1 MKGNMLTIAR
11 KELAKFF
18 SNRVSALVSIVLP
31 GLLIF
36 VLWSFMGSAMQDM
49 FSPDEDVSPVV
60 GVVNE
65 PASVRA
71 LAQDSGIQTVPE
83 EALPDADAM
92 RERID
97 AGEVQAFAAFPEDF
111 DAAVAAYDPASGK
124 PAPQVEIYANSADAD
139 SAAAASA
146 LEAALAA
153 YESSLSNRFDVNA
166 GEGPYD
172 VAEERDLASSVV
184 VSIVPL
190 LLLILLFSSVM
201 SIAAESVA
209 GEKERGT
216 MATLLAT
223 PIRRRD
229 IALGKLLAITLIGL
243 LIAASSMV
251 GIFAGLPNM
260 MGGGVNLN
268 VYGPVEYLL
277 LALVVVSTTLVMV
290 MLITVVSTLAS
301 SVKEAGMYLT
311 PLMIVVMLME
321 MSVEILHVM
330 IEKFPVLGQ
339 LYQKITDIQAG
350 FFHSADMYLVRFLY
364 GKCPQGLPQRLLF
377 RSQVQKRRHS
387 HIAADA
393 AGALKI

>member
-311 PLMIVVMLME
+311 PLMIVVMLVGILGMFGGVQE
-321 MSVEILHVM
+321 DLGYYLIPVYNSVQAMNGIFSFDFQAVNIVACVASNLVVTGVGV
-330 IEKFPVLGQ
+330 FVL
-339 LYQKITDIQAG
+339 
-350 FFHSADMYLVRFLY
+350 
-364 GKCPQGLPQRLLF
+364 QRMFDSERLMF
-377 RSQVQKRRHS
+377 SR
-387 HIAADA
+387 
-393 AGALKI
+393 

>member
-111 DAAVAAYDPASGK
+111 DAAGAASDPASGK

-311 PLMIVVMLME
+311 PLMIVVMLVGILGMFGGVQE
-321 MSVEILHVM
+321 DLGYYLIPVYNSVQAMNGIFSFDFQAVNIVACVASNLVVTGVG
-330 IEKFPVLGQ
+330 VLV
-339 LYQKITDIQAG
+339 L
-350 FFHSADMYLVRFLY
+350 
-364 GKCPQGLPQRLLF
+364 QRMFDSERLMF
-377 RSQVQKRRHS
+377 SR
-387 HIAADA
+387 
-393 AGALKI
+393 

>member
-277 LALVVVSTTLVMV
+277 LALVVLSTALVMV
-290 MLITVVSTLAS
+290 MLITVVTSLAS
-301 SVKEAGMYLT
+301 SAMEAGMYLT
-311 PLMIVVMLME
+311 PLMIVVMLVGILGMFGGVQE
-321 MSVEILHVM
+321 DLGYYLIPVYNSV
-330 IEKFPVLGQ
+330 
-339 LYQKITDIQAG
+339 QAMNG
-350 FFHSADMYLVRFLY
+350 IFSFDFQAVN
-364 GKCPQGLPQRLLF
+364 
-377 RSQVQKRRHS
+377 
-387 HIAADA
+387 IAACVASNLVVTGVGVFVLQRMFDSER
-393 AGALKI
+393 LMFSR

>member
-311 PLMIVVMLME
+311 PLMIVVVLVGILGMFGGVQEDLGYYLIPVYNSVQAMNGIFSFDFQAVNIVACVASNLVVTGVGVLVLQRMFDSERLMF
-321 MSVEILHVM
+321 S
-330 IEKFPVLGQ
+330 
-339 LYQKITDIQAG
+339 
-350 FFHSADMYLVRFLY
+350 R
-364 GKCPQGLPQRLLF
+364 
-377 RSQVQKRRHS
+377 
-387 HIAADA
+387 
-393 AGALKI
+393 

>member
-1 MKGNMLTIAR
+1 
-11 KELAKFF
+11 
-18 SNRVSALVSIVLP
+18 
-31 GLLIF
+31 
-36 VLWSFMGSAMQDM
+36 
-49 FSPDEDVSPVV
+49 
-60 GVVNE
+60 
-65 PASVRA
+65 
-71 LAQDSGIQTVPE
+71 
-83 EALPDADAM
+83 M

-311 PLMIVVMLME
+311 PLMIVVMLVGILGMFGGVQE
-321 MSVEILHVM
+321 DLGYYLIPVYNSV
-330 IEKFPVLGQ
+330 
-339 LYQKITDIQAG
+339 QAMNG
-350 FFHSADMYLVRFLY
+350 IFSFDFQAVN
-364 GKCPQGLPQRLLF
+364 
-377 RSQVQKRRHS
+377 
-387 HIAADA
+387 IAACVASNLVVTGVGVLVLQRMFDSER
-393 AGALKI
+393 LMFSR

>member
-60 GVVNE
+60 GVVNA

-172 VAEERDLASSVV
+172 V
-184 VSIVPL
+184 
-190 LLLILLFSSVM
+190 
-201 SIAAESVA
+201 AESVA

-311 PLMIVVMLME
+311 PLMIVVMLVGILGMFGGVQE
-321 MSVEILHVM
+321 DLGYYLIPVYNSV
-330 IEKFPVLGQ
+330 
-339 LYQKITDIQAG
+339 QAMNG
-350 FFHSADMYLVRFLY
+350 IFSFDFQAVN
-364 GKCPQGLPQRLLF
+364 
-377 RSQVQKRRHS
+377 
-387 HIAADA
+387 IAACVASNLVVTGVGVLVLQRMFDSER
-393 AGALKI
+393 LMFSR

>member
-311 PLMIVVMLME
+311 PLMIVVILVGILGMFGGVQEDLGYYLIPVYNSVQAMNGIFSFDFQAVNIVACVASNLVVTGVGVLVLQRMFDSERLMF
-321 MSVEILHVM
+321 S
-330 IEKFPVLGQ
+330 
-339 LYQKITDIQAG
+339 
-350 FFHSADMYLVRFLY
+350 R
-364 GKCPQGLPQRLLF
+364 
-377 RSQVQKRRHS
+377 
-387 HIAADA
+387 
-393 AGALKI
+393 

>member
-260 MGGGVNLN
+260 MGGGVTLN

-311 PLMIVVMLME
+311 PLMIVVMLVGILGMFGGVQE
-321 MSVEILHVM
+321 DLGYYLIPVYNSVQAMNGIFSFDFQAVNIVACVASNLVVTGVG
-330 IEKFPVLGQ
+330 VLV
-339 LYQKITDIQAG
+339 L
-350 FFHSADMYLVRFLY
+350 
-364 GKCPQGLPQRLLF
+364 QRMFDSERLMF
-377 RSQVQKRRHS
+377 SR
-387 HIAADA
+387 
-393 AGALKI
+393 

>member
-71 LAQDSGIQTVPE
+71 LVQDSGIQTVPE

-277 LALVVVSTTLVMV
+277 LALVVLSTALVMV

-311 PLMIVVMLME
+311 PLMIVVMLVGILGMFGGVQE
-321 MSVEILHVM
+321 DLGYYLIPVYNSVQAMNGIFSFDFQAVNIVACVASNLVVTGVG
-330 IEKFPVLGQ
+330 VLV
-339 LYQKITDIQAG
+339 L
-350 FFHSADMYLVRFLY
+350 
-364 GKCPQGLPQRLLF
+364 QRMFDSERLMF
-377 RSQVQKRRHS
+377 SR
-387 HIAADA
+387 
-393 AGALKI
+393 

>member
-146 LEAALAA
+146 LEAALEA

-277 LALVVVSTTLVMV
+277 LALVVLSTALVMV

-311 PLMIVVMLME
+311 PLMIVVMLVGILGMFGGVQE
-321 MSVEILHVM
+321 DLGYYLIPVYNSVQAMNGIFSFDFQAVNIVACVASNLVVTGVG
-330 IEKFPVLGQ
+330 VLV
-339 LYQKITDIQAG
+339 L
-350 FFHSADMYLVRFLY
+350 
-364 GKCPQGLPQRLLF
+364 QRMFDSERLMF
-377 RSQVQKRRHS
+377 SR
-387 HIAADA
+387 
-393 AGALKI
+393 